1 MLRLRKILLCD
12 YVYFIVTILVILITI
27 YRLSIPVISNY
38 NESSTTFIGTINKI
52 IVKNDK
58 VTIYVKNKEIIIASY
73 YLNQLDYSN
82 LKLGDKVKIM
92 GIFKLPSS
100 NTTEYLFNYQKYLKR
115 RNIFYLV
122 EVSSIE
128 KIRNNRNIYYF
139 LKQKLINNL
148 SDNPYLYTFVL
159 GDKSYLDSSVKRSY
173 QSNGISHLFCISGM
187 HTALLIMI
195 INRLLKRFKL
205 NEMNLFIITSSILI
219 IYLLL
224 VGLSPSIVR
233 AVLFYIIFSINQ
245 IKYFYI
251 KPTNL
256 FLIVFSISL
265 IINPNYVYD
274 IGYLYS
280 YSISFSLI
288 KMSDYLKGN
297 YFKTIFK
304 TSIISLLVSL
314 PITLYNFYEI
324 NILSIFYNLIFIPII
339 SIIIFP
345 MSLLVLIIKPLLP
358 IYNYL
363 IIGVE
368 RLSLFF
374 SNINFGKLIFKRLP
388 IYIYIIYFLLVF
400 IYLYKPKKIFI
411 YMFFSLLLI
420 HYLIPY
426 CDYSTYM
433 EIIDVGQGDSIL
445 IHYRN
450 KAILIDTG
458 GKDNS
463 NGVIFFNTINPA
475 LKSLGV
481 QKINYLILS
490 HGDSDHMGESLTLV
504 NNFKVDKVI
513 FNCGSCN
520 YLEKE
525 LIEDLDKKK
534 IKYYSCIEKIKI
546 DNNKLYFLQTK
557 LYDNENDNSNVIYT
571 DLNGYKFMLMGD
583 ASITTEKEIMN
594 KYNLP
599 DIDVLKVG
607 HHGSKTSSGIEFI
620 NEINPKYSI
629 ISVGKN
635 NRYGHPNKEVL
646 DNLEDS
652 KIYRTDQNGSIMFK
666 IKNNKLKIETCSP

>member
-1 MLRLRKILLCD
+1 
-12 YVYFIVTILVILITI
+12 
-27 YRLSIPVISNY
+27 
-38 NESSTTFIGTINKI
+38 
-52 IVKNDK
+52 
-58 VTIYVKNKEIIIASY
+58 
-73 YLNQLDYSN
+73 
-82 LKLGDKVKIM
+82 
-92 GIFKLPSS
+92 
-100 NTTEYLFNYQKYLKR
+100 
-115 RNIFYLV
+115 
-122 EVSSIE
+122 
-128 KIRNNRNIYYF
+128 
-139 LKQKLINNL
+139 
-148 SDNPYLYTFVL
+148 
-159 GDKSYLDSSVKRSY
+159 
-173 QSNGISHLFCISGM
+173 
-187 HTALLIMI
+187 
-195 INRLLKRFKL
+195 
-205 NEMNLFIITSSILI
+205 MNLFIITSSILI

-368 RLSLFF
+368 RLSLSF

-463 NGVIFFNTINPA
+463 NGVIFLNTINPA
-475 LKSLGV
+475 LKSLGI

-490 HGDSDHMGESLTLV
+490 HGDSDHMGESRTLV
-504 NNFKVDKVI
+504 NNFKVEKVI
-513 FNCGSCN
+513 FNCGSYN

-525 LIEDLDKKK
+525 LIEDLAKKK
-534 IKYYSCIEKIKI
+534 IKYYSCINELNINK
-546 DNNKLYFLQTK
+546 NKLYFLQTRE
-557 LYDNENDNSNVIYT
+557 YDNENDNSNVIYT

-583 ASITTEKEIMN
+583 ASITTEKEILD

-599 DIDVLKVG
+599 DIDVLKAG
-607 HHGSKTSSGIEFI
+607 HHGSRTSSSKEFI

-646 DNLEDS
+646 DNLNNS
-652 KIYRTDQNGSIMFK
+652 KVYRTDQNGSIIFK
-666 IKNNKLKIETCSP
+666 LKNNKLKIETCNP